1 MPPLQNCGVFV
12 DLEADPCISRS
23 HAPPAELCRML
34 SLAFGLPQSIWQ
46 SKLKMNQPGEWHTFA
61 LLSILTY

>member
-1 MPPLQNCGVFV
+1 MPPLQICAAFF
-12 DLEADPCISRS
+12 DLEADLYFLRS